1 MFNYIKIFIKT
12 LGCNINNL
20 ESEKIYNF
28 IKYFKIKIK
37 KNFLNCNLLILNS
50 CVIRKNPE
58 IKIFKELKKW
68 SFLKKYKKNIIF
80 LTGCLVEFEDFE
92 KFKLIKIDIIF
103 NSVCNIYINKLI
115 IFFLKNKKKI
125 FFLKK
130 KINYFIK
137 NKINN
142 YFLIMKGCNHNCSY
156 CVIPQIKGKEYYFSN
171 KYIIYNVIKNIKKKF
186 CEITL
191 LGQNV
196 NSYKYKNYD
205 FSSLIFNISK
215 IKNIKR
221 INFLSSNIKDFK
233 KNFFFIYKNIKKIS
247 NHFHLPIQSGSDK
260 ILKKMNR
267 KYNLIDYLLFIKNIK
282 NIKKTTISSDVIIS
296 FPEENYIDFDNSLKI
311 VKKVN
316 FLDVFFF
323 SYSKRINTI
332 SYNFKNNNK
341 IKKFKLIL
349 FQNFILKNKFSFLNK
364 KERVLVIGYIKN
376 NIFIG
381 KMDNFKLVFF
391 EFYDYSI
398 IGGFVIVKIISSKKN
413 FFLGIYEN
421 IYSYL

>member
-20 ESEKIYNF
+20 ESEKILNF
-28 IKYFKIKIK
+28 LKYFKIKK
-37 KNFLNCNLLILNS
+37 KNFFFNCNLLILNS

-58 IKIFKELKKW
+58 IKIFKYLKKW
-68 SFLKKYKKNIIF
+68 SFIKKYKKNIII
-80 LTGCLVEFEDFE
+80 LTGCLVEFENCE
-92 KFKLIKIDIIF
+92 SFKLIKIDILF
-103 NSVCNIYINKLI
+103 NNICNIYINRLLV
-115 IFFLKNKKKI
+115 FFTKNKKKV
-125 FFLKK
+125 FFIKK
-130 KINYFIK
+130 KINYLIK

-171 KYIIYNVIKNIKKKF
+171 KYIIYNIIKNIKKTF

-205 FSSLIFNISK
+205 FNSLIFNISK

-221 INFLSSNIKDFK
+221 ISFLSSNIKDFK
-233 KNFFFIYKNIKKIS
+233 KNFFFLYKNIKKIS
-247 NHFHLPIQSGSDK
+247 NHFHLPIQSGSNR

-267 KYNLIDYLLFIKNIK
+267 KYNILEYLFFIKNIK
-282 NIKKTTISSDVIIS
+282 KVKKTTVSSDIIIS
-296 FPEENYIDFDNSLKI
+296 FPEENYIDFDYSLKI
-311 VKKVN
+311 IKKIN

-341 IKKFKLIL
+341 IKKFKLFL
-349 FQNFILKNKFSFLNK
+349 FQKFILKNKYSFLNK
-364 KERVLVIGYIKN
+364 IERVLVIGYIKN

-391 EFYDYSI
+391 EFYDYKI
-398 IGGFVIVKIISSKKN
+398 IGTFILLKIVSNKKS

-421 IYSYL
+421 IYLCL